1 MSGARMDLTFDAGQ
15 ARSFLRGLADAAADL
30 DPVRR
35 DFADYMV
42 TSVKRNFEAGG
53 RPRRWDPS
61 RRAVLKGGQ
70 TLLKT
75 GRLRRSI
82 MGLVSGE
89 TVLVGSNLVYAGA
102 HQFGVAKQV
111 VQQVRSHSRKVK
123 PRAKGQAS
131 YVIVRA
137 HARSVRLSL
146 PARPFLV
153 VQREDKAY
161 LNRSLLRHLGAAQGK
176 DWRFG
181 R

>member
-1 MSGARMDLTFDAGQ
+1 MSGARMDLTLDTGQ
-15 ARSFLRGLADAAADL
+15 ARSFLRGLHDAAVDL

-35 DFADYMV
+35 DFAEYMV

-53 RPRRWDPS
+53 RPRRWVPS
-61 RRAVLKGGQ
+61 QRVVLTGGQ
-70 TLLKT
+70 TLIKT

-82 MGLVSGE
+82 VAQVSGE
-89 TVLVGSNLVYAGA
+89 TVLVGSNLAYAGA
-102 HQFGVAKQV
+102 HQFGVSKQV

-123 PRAKGQAS
+123 PRATGQAS
-131 YVIVRA
+131 FVIVRA
-137 HARSVRLSL
+137 HARSVRLNL

-153 VQREDKAY
+153 VQREDRAY
-161 LNRSLLRHLGAAQGK
+161 LNRSLLRHLGAAQGQ